1 MKQSQGLWAV
11 IAVVLAAGIG
21 VYIWMSGQG
30 TTSQEV
36 TEVVQTAPANPEP
49 VTTPILKAEEA
60 APVAPVQEE
69 LAEPEAPLEA
79 DIQEAEAE
87 VEPTP
92 EVTNEP
98 VVRRPF
104 IEVAR
109 VDPSGEVLLAGQGTA
124 KATIEALVDDVV
136 AASGEIGAD
145 ENFVL
150 FFDIEPSDQPRII
163 SLRRVDGNNYIY
175 SEQEVIVAPGQIQAP
190 IAVAVA
196 DEAPEQEPQPAPE
209 PQPVSE
215 PSLDVSE
222 EVAEESEEAEIASA
236 QPSETV
242 NTAQEAEA
250 DTVARVSTKNVDETA
265 EELVETAKAD
275 VPAEVIKAPD
285 TTEQTATAVLP
296 EETSSSMTTGLSEQV
311 VEVQEVLEN
320 AAEQVVSAVETNT
333 QAVIDTV
340 VEETESTEATEV
352 AEATEVNESAA
363 TVADAS
369 EAVVADKVENIVQKT
384 EVVTQDP
391 VGEISETAAIEIASS
406 PEQPVQDASAQ
417 QEETPTVMI
426 ADVSGVKIVSKA
438 AVSAENPEIF
448 LDTIS
453 YDDEGGLTLAG
464 RGVPN
469 GVVRLYLNNAVIGE
483 TVTDALG
490 AWSYDATAIE
500 PGVYTLR
507 IDQLNADGSKVLARM
522 ETPFKR
528 EARSKL
534 QEQLSAAES
543 PARINVVTVQPGNT
557 LWGIS
562 RKRYGRGILYVQ
574 VFEANRDK
582 IRDPDLIYPGQ
593 VFSLPDDAPE
603 DE

>member
-1 MKQSQGLWAV
+1 M
-11 IAVVLAAGIG
+11 
-21 VYIWMSGQG
+21 
-30 TTSQEV
+30 
-36 TEVVQTAPANPEP
+36 
-49 VTTPILKAEEA
+49 
-60 APVAPVQEE
+60 
-69 LAEPEAPLEA
+69 
-79 DIQEAEAE
+79 
-87 VEPTP
+87 
-92 EVTNEP
+92 
-98 VVRRPF
+98 
-104 IEVAR
+104 
-109 VDPSGEVLLAGQGTA
+109 
-124 KATIEALVDDVV
+124 
-136 AASGEIGAD
+136 
-145 ENFVL
+145 
-150 FFDIEPSDQPRII
+150 
-163 SLRRVDGNNYIY
+163 
-175 SEQEVIVAPGQIQAP
+175 
-190 IAVAVA
+190 
-196 DEAPEQEPQPAPE
+196 
-209 PQPVSE
+209 
-215 PSLDVSE
+215 
-222 EVAEESEEAEIASA
+222 
-236 QPSETV
+236 
-242 NTAQEAEA
+242 
-250 DTVARVSTKNVDETA
+250 
-265 EELVETAKAD
+265 
-275 VPAEVIKAPD
+275 
-285 TTEQTATAVLP
+285 
-296 EETSSSMTTGLSEQV
+296 
-311 VEVQEVLEN
+311 
-320 AAEQVVSAVETNT
+320 
-333 QAVIDTV
+333 
-340 VEETESTEATEV
+340 
-352 AEATEVNESAA
+352 
-363 TVADAS
+363 
-369 EAVVADKVENIVQKT
+369 ADKVEKIVQKT
-384 EVVTQDP
+384 EVVTPDP
-391 VGEISETAAIEIASS
+391 VGKISETAAIEIASS

-469 GVVRLYLNNAVIGE
+469 GVVLLYLNNAVIGE

-490 AWSYDATAIE
+490 AWSYDASAIE
-500 PGVYTLR
+500 PGVYTSR